1 MQRLRNLR
9 PDLPLQSDST
19 GVKDMV
25 KEFNI
30 LITGVGGQGVI
41 LMSELL
47 GKSAVKDGLRIRGSE
62 ILGMAVRGGSVTSVI
77 RLGDEVYGPLIPM
90 GKCDVLIGMEPSEA
104 LRNIAYLS
112 KSSLVIINTAA
123 TIPFTVSLGKS
134 KYPSLDEITGK
145 LSKASNRIIKL
156 DAAQTAQQAGSL
168 LTTNIVMLG
177 ALFGTE
183 LLPIKMATIK
193 ETIQAHFSAK
203 VAPVNI
209 KAFDLGYEVCR
220 QAVK

>member
-1 MQRLRNLR
+1 
-9 PDLPLQSDST
+9 
-19 GVKDMV
+19 MV

-47 GKSAVKDGLRIRGSE
+47 GKAAIADGLSVRGSE
-62 ILGMAVRGGSVTSVI
+62 ILGMAVRGGSVTSII
-77 RLGDEVYGPLIPM
+77 RVGEDVYGPLIPA

-104 LRNIAYLS
+104 LRNAQFLS
-112 KSSLVIINTAA
+112 KSGVVIFNTVP
-123 TIPFTVSLGKS
+123 IVPFTVALGQS
-134 KYPSLDEITGK
+134 IYPSLEQVLEKLNSITGK
-145 LSKASNRIIKL
+145 IIQL
-156 DAAQTAQQAGSL
+156 DANQIAQAAGSL
-168 LTTNIVMLG
+168 LAANVVMLG

-183 LLPIKMATIK
+183 LLPLKVTTVK
-193 ETIQAHFSAK
+193 EIIEARFPAK

-209 KAFDLGYEVCR
+209 KAFDLGYQVCL